1 MILHLAV
8 FTWNDS
14 VTDVDVDG
22 LTEALTTMARG
33 IPELLSYTAG
43 TNLRVRPG
51 GDYAVAAI
59 VEDEDALVAYL
70 DSPAHLAVYESHL
83 GRMIAQR
90 SAAQLPLAAGSLS

>member
-8 FTWNDS
+8 FTWNDD
-14 VTDVDVDG
+14 VTDADVDG
-22 LTEALTTMARG
+22 LTEALTTMAGG

-59 VEDEDALVAYL
+59 VRDEAGLTAYL
-70 DSPAHLAVYESHL
+70 DSPAHLAVYERYL

-90 SAAQLPLAAGSLS
+90 SAAQLPLASGSFT